1 MNMEKPTNIKEINL
15 DYIIAYVQNEGQW
28 AVQWLKELV
37 NKEMPPNKSGKPR
50 KITFIEIRQ
59 EFVRRYMPELAPP
72 AKEKKPS
79 MYDRINDL

>member
-1 MNMEKPTNIKEINL
+1 MEKPNNIKEIDLN
-15 DYIIAYVQNEGQW
+15 YIIAYVVNEGKW
-28 AVQWLKELV
+28 AVEWLKELA
-37 NKEMPPNKSGKPR
+37 NKEMPPNKNGKPR

-79 MYDRINDL
+79 MYERINSL